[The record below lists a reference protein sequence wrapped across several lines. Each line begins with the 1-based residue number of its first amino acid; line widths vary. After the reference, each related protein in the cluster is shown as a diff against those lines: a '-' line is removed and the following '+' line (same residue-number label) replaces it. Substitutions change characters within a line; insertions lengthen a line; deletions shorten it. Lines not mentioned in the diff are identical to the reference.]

1 MDSISISKKLS
12 YIVASRW
19 KISSERMPESEQETR
34 SKIKPE
40 TCPRTGSE
48 TGFRSGSSRPK
59 VESESETSE
68 SENCDSGYNS
78 LKRGTVTTMTT
89 AATADAARKKLA
101 FVDKLD
107 KGRPETTSQSD
118 IFRVREIV
126 YN

>member
-1 MDSISISKKLS
+1 MLLPGGKSAQKGCQNQNRKPGQKSNQKP
-12 YIVASRW
+12 A
-19 KISSERMPESEQETR
+19 PEQVP
-34 SKIKPE
+34 KPVSDQAHHGPK
-40 TCPRTGSE
+40 TT
-48 TGFRSGSSRPK
+48 K

-107 KGRPETTSQSD
+107 KGRLETTSQSD